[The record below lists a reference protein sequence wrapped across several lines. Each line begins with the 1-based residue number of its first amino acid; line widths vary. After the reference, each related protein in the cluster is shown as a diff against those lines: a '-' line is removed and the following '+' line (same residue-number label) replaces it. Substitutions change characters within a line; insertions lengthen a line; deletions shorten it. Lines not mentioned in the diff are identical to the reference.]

1 MPMGTIGTSAGM
13 SMGTAN
19 LGTNTV
25 KDTKALERPPDA
37 GPEQEVRG
45 FRLDVLEGP
54 NAGAHWESGSAR
66 CTIGACESC
75 DLVLGDDT
83 VSRFHCE
90 VVIEPGGSRIRDLG
104 SVNGIFVDGI
114 RVLDAFLRSGSLIRL
129 GCSVLRFQYAG
140 RRVPV
145 ARSRRTRFGHMV
157 GHSSATQAVFALLE
171 KVATNDLPVLLEG
184 ETGTGKSLAAE
195 SIHVESARRGGP
207 FFLVDCSAIPG
218 NLLESELFGH
228 VKGAFSDALDRAGAF
243 EAADGGT
250 LFLDEI
256 GELPLALQAKLLT
269 VLDRGTFRRVG
280 SNQVRSV
287 DVRLIVATN
296 RDLRAEVNAGRF
308 REDLYFRIAVL
319 PIRLPALRER
329 MDDLPDLARA
339 LLSRSRLALS
349 DERIEAILTESFLAS
364 LRAHAWPGN
373 IRELGNHLERCLAFD
388 LLAAFSADDSAGRPA
403 NEAWTRADHDTGASS
418 ATPRSSAPG
427 ADDGRSVEIHF
438 DLPYRE
444 AKRQIQQD
452 FERRYIAELLRRH
465 GGNVVRAAAAAG
477 IGREYCHRLIKAH
490 GIERPDE
497 T

>member
-1 MPMGTIGTSAGM
+1 MATSSAP
-13 SMGTAN
+13 T
-19 LGTNTV
+19 LVTNTA
-25 KDTKALERPPDA
+25 KDTQALEHAREA
-37 GPEQEVRG
+37 WPEQAVRG
-45 FRLDVLEGP
+45 FRLDVVEGP
-54 NAGAHWESGSAR
+54 GAGAHWESGSAR

-75 DLVLGDDT
+75 DLVLADDT

-90 VVIEPGGSRIRDLG
+90 VLVEAGGNRIRDLG

-157 GHSSATQAVFALLE
+157 GHSSATQTVFALLE

-195 SIHVESARRGGP
+195 SIHVESARRAGP
-207 FFLVDCSAIPG
+207 FFLLDCSAIPD

-228 VKGAFSDALDRAGAF
+228 VKGAFSDAMDRAGAF
-243 EAADGGT
+243 EAAHRGT

-280 SNQVRSV
+280 SNELRTV

-329 MDDLPDLARA
+329 ADDLPDLARA
-339 LLSRSRLALS
+339 LLSRSRLAPP
-349 DERIEAILTESFLAS
+349 DERLEALLTEPFLAS
-364 LRAHAWPGN
+364 LRTHAWPGN
-373 IRELGNHLERCLAFD
+373 IRELGNHLERYLAFD
-388 LLAAFSADDSAGRPA
+388 LQASPAPDEGASQPRAGVGQGDTDV
-403 NEAWTRADHDTGASS
+403 NEAAVMSDAIRA
-418 ATPRSSAPG
+418 RW
-427 ADDGRSVEIHF
+427 VELDF

-444 AKRQIQQD
+444 AKRQLQQD

-465 GGNVVRAAAAAG
+465 GGNVVRAAAADG
-477 IGREYCHRLIKAH
+477 IGREYCHRLIKTH
-490 GIERPDE
+490 GIERSEGP
-497 T
+497 

>member
-1 MPMGTIGTSAGM
+1 MQMGTSIGT
-13 SMGTAN
+13 GTATN
-19 LGTNTV
+19 LGTNTLQ
-25 KDTKALERPPDA
+25 DTKALEHAREA
-37 GPEQEVRG
+37 GPDRDVRG
-45 FRLDVLEGP
+45 FRLDVIEGTD
-54 NAGAHWESGSAR
+54 AGAHWESGSAR

-90 VVIEPGGSRIRDLG
+90 VLIEPGGSRIRDLG
-104 SVNGIFVDGI
+104 SVNGVFVDGI
-114 RVLDAFLRSGSLIRL
+114 RVLDAFLRGGSLIRL
-129 GCSVLRFQYAG
+129 GCTVLRFQYAG

-157 GHSSATQAVFALLE
+157 GHSSATQTVFALLE

-195 SIHVESARRGGP
+195 SIHIESARREGP
-207 FFLVDCSAIPG
+207 FFLVDCSTLPG

-228 VKGAFSDALDRAGAF
+228 VKGAFSDAVDRVGAF
-243 EAADGGT
+243 EAADRGT

-256 GELPLALQAKLLT
+256 GELPPALQAKLLT

-280 SNQVRSV
+280 SNQVRSA

-329 MDDLPDLARA
+329 ADDLPDLARA
-339 LLSRSRLALS
+339 LLARSRLAPP
-349 DERIEAILTESFLAS
+349 DERIDALMTESFLAS

-373 IRELGNHLERCLAFD
+373 IRELRNHLERCLAFD
-388 LLAAFSADDSAGRPA
+388 MLTSSTGDDGAGRPA
-403 NEAWTRADHDTGASS
+403 NESHDHADQADTEVSGAAVARGAAS
-418 ATPRSSAPG
+418 AH
-427 ADDGRSVEIHF
+427 SVDIDF

-444 AKRQIQQD
+444 AKRQIQQG

-465 GGNVVRAAAAAG
+465 HGNVVRAAAAAG

-490 GIERPDE
+490 GIERSDDD
-497 T
+497 